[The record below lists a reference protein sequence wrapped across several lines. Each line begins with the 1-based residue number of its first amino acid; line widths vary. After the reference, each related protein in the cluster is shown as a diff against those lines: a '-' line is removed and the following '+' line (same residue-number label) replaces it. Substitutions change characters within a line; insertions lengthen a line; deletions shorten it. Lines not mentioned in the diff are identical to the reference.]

1 MKTSTLMTM
10 ALLSASCFAA
20 PTHTARDSTEATI
33 ADRAGSL
40 SAVPASAAGPA
51 VDATAPQQWE
61 TIALPKSR
69 HLSHAFDTPDE
80 HLQT

>member
-10 ALLSASCFAA
+10 VLLSASCFAA
-20 PTHTARDSTEATI
+20 PAHTARDSTEATL
-33 ADRAGSL
+33 ADRAGGL
-40 SAVPASAAGPA
+40 PASANPA
-51 VDATAPQQWE
+51 ADASPPQQWD

-69 HLSHAFDTPDE
+69 HLSHAFDAPDE

>member
-10 ALLSASCFAA
+10 VLLSASCFAA
-20 PTHTARDSTEATI
+20 PAHTARDSTEATL

-40 SAVPASAAGPA
+40 SANPAA
-51 VDATAPQQWE
+51 DASAPQQWD

-69 HLSHAFDTPDE
+69 HLSHAFDAPNE

>member
-10 ALLSASCFAA
+10 VLLSASCFAA
-20 PTHTARDSTEATI
+20 PAHTARDSTEATL
-33 ADRAGSL
+33 ADRADGL
-40 SAVPASAAGPA
+40 STNPASAGSTAAGS
-51 VDATAPQQWE
+51 APQQWE

-69 HLSHAFDTPDE
+69 HLSHAFDAPDE